1 MTIVIETNILTRL
14 HFLRICAIIIINTKT
29 RKIIRKEHKT
39 MDIAL
44 IIILLIISA
53 VCSATETAFSSCNR
67 IRLKKLADEGSK
79 SAKNAL
85 YICEHFD
92 RALTAILI
100 GNNVVNILS
109 SALAT
114 VLFARWFGS
123 SGVGVATLVMTLLVL
138 VFGEII
144 PKSLA
149 KENSESF
156 SVLMAAPLRAF
167 MFVITPLIWFFSKL
181 TKLVSK
187 LAGKKKEEP
196 SITEEELKYIIDEI
210 EDEGVLEEQE
220 SDLVRSAL
228 EFDEI
233 TIDKI
238 LVPRV
243 NIEAVEIS
251 DSLEK
256 VKDLFISTKYSRLPV
271 YEKDID
277 HIIGVIH
284 QSDVFELYLS
294 KKKKSLGDI
303 MKKPVYISETM
314 HISEAL
320 KKMQKAKVHMAVVI
334 DQYGGTEGI
343 ATLEDIIEELVG
355 EIYDESDGDDTSFV
369 VRADGTVEISP
380 ELSVSDFLERMELD
394 EDTIQTDMN
403 SMGGWV
409 MDMLDRIPE
418 NGECILCPPFEI
430 TVKMEDEQKID
441 RISIKLDKQ
450 EA

>member
-1 MTIVIETNILTRL
+1 MICLQ
-14 HFLRICAIIIINTKT
+14 FLMICAIIIINTKT
-29 RKIIRKEHKT
+29 LTTIRKEHKT

-53 VCSATETAFSSCNR
+53 ICSATETAFSSCNR
-67 IRLKKLADEGSK
+67 IRLKKLADEGNK

-114 VLFARWFGS
+114 VLFTKYLGS
-123 SGVGVATLVMTLLVL
+123 GSVGVATLVMTILVL
-138 VFGEII
+138 IFGEII
-144 PKSLA
+144 PKTLA

-156 SVLMAAPLRAF
+156 SIIMAAPLRAF
-167 MFVITPLIWFFSKL
+167 MFVITPLIWLFSKL
-181 TKLVSK
+181 TKFVSK

-256 VKDLFISTKYSRLPV
+256 VKDLCISTKYSRLPV

-294 KKKKSLGDI
+294 KKKKSLADI
-303 MKKPVYISETM
+303 IKKPVYISETM

-343 ATLEDIIEELVG
+343 CTLEDIIEELVG

-369 VRADGTVEISP
+369 KLSDGTVEISP

-409 MDMLDRIPE
+409 MDILDRIPE
-418 NGECILCPPFEI
+418 NDECILCPPFEI

-441 RISIKLDKQ
+441 RIRIKLDRQ

>member
-1 MTIVIETNILTRL
+1 
-14 HFLRICAIIIINTKT
+14 
-29 RKIIRKEHKT
+29 

-53 VCSATETAFSSCNR
+53 ICSATETAFSSCNR
-67 IRLKKLADEGSK
+67 IRLKKLAEEGNK

-167 MFVITPLIWFFSKL
+167 MFIITPLIWFFSKL

-228 EFDEI
+228 DFDEI
-233 TIDKI
+233 TISSI
-238 LVPRV
+238 FVPRV
-243 NIEAVEIS
+243 SIEAVE
-251 DSLEK
+251 LEDDIEEIK
-256 VKDLFISTKYSRLPV
+256 ELFFKTRYSRLPV

-284 QSDVFELYLS
+284 QADFFEMYVSKGKKDITKILGEPIYITES
-294 KKKKSLGDI
+294 KK
-303 MKKPVYISETM
+303 ISET
-314 HISEAL
+314 L
-320 KKMQKAKVHMAVVI
+320 KLMQKEKVHMAVVV
-334 DQYGGTEGI
+334 DQYGGTAGI
-343 ATLEDIIEELVG
+343 CTLEDIIEELVG
-355 EIYDESDGDDTSFV
+355 EIYDESDEEDTSFV
-369 VRADGTVEISP
+369 KLSDNSCEVSA
-380 ELSVSDFLERMELD
+380 ELSISDFLERWELD
-394 EDTIQTDMN
+394 ENAIETERH
-403 SMGGWV
+403 SVGGWI
-409 MDMLDRIPE
+409 MELLDRIPE
-418 NGECILCPPFEI
+418 EGERIFSPPFE
-430 TVKMEDEQKID
+430 MEIHMQDEQKIG
-441 RISIKLDKQ
+441 RVKITLTEEK
-450 EA
+450 

>member
-1 MTIVIETNILTRL
+1 MICL

-187 LAGKKKEEP
+187 LSGKKKEEP

-210 EDEGVLEEQE
+210 EDEGVLEQQE

-369 VRADGTVEISP
+369 RRADGTVEISP

-430 TVKMEDEQKID
+430 TVRMEDEQ
-441 RISIKLDKQ
+441 RIERMTIKLDKQ

>member
-1 MTIVIETNILTRL
+1 
-14 HFLRICAIIIINTKT
+14 
-29 RKIIRKEHKT
+29 
-39 MDIAL
+39 MDIVF
-44 IIILLIISA
+44 IILLLIISA
-53 VCSATETAFSSCNR
+53 ICSATETAFSSCNR
-67 IRLKKLADEGSK
+67 IRLKKLADDGSK
-79 SAKNAL
+79 SAKNAV

-92 RALTAILI
+92 KALTAILI

-114 VLFARWFGS
+114 VLFTRYLGS
-123 SGVGVATLVMTLLVL
+123 SSVGVATLVMTVLVL
-138 VFGEII
+138 IFGEII

-156 SVLMAAPLRAF
+156 SVFMAAPLRAF
-167 MFVITPLIWFFSKL
+167 MFILTPLIWFFSGI
-181 TKLVSK
+181 TRLVSK

-243 NIEAVEIS
+243 SVEAVEAG

-256 VKDLFISTKYSRLPV
+256 VRELFISTKYSRLPV

-284 QSDVFELYLS
+284 QSDFFEIYLS
-294 KKKKSLGDI
+294 KKKKTLREI
-303 MKKPVYISETM
+303 MKKPVYISETIR
-314 HISEAL
+314 ISEAL
-320 KKMQKAKVHMAVVI
+320 KKMQKAKVHLAVVL

-343 ATLEDIIEELVG
+343 CTLEDIIEELVG

-369 VRADGTVEISP
+369 KHKDGTVDISP
-380 ELSVSDFLERMELD
+380 ELSVADFLERMELD
-394 EDTIQTDMN
+394 EDTIQTDMI
-403 SMGGWV
+403 SMGGWI
-409 MDMLDRIPE
+409 MDILDRIPE
-418 NGECILCPPFEI
+418 DGECILCPPFEI
-430 TVKMEDEQKID
+430 TVKMEDEQKIE
-441 RISIKLDKQ
+441 RLNIKLDRQ

>member
-1 MTIVIETNILTRL
+1 
-14 HFLRICAIIIINTKT
+14 
-29 RKIIRKEHKT
+29 
-39 MDIAL
+39 MDIVVIL
-44 IIILLIISA
+44 ILLLISA
-53 VCSATETAFSSCNR
+53 ICSATETAFSSCNR
-67 IRLKKLADEGSK
+67 IRLKKLADDGNK
-79 SAKNAL
+79 SAANAL
-85 YICEHFD
+85 YICENFD
-92 RALTAILI
+92 KALTAILI

-114 VLFARWFGS
+114 VLFTKHLGS
-123 SGVGVATLVMTLLVL
+123 SSVGAATLVMTVLVL
-138 VFGEII
+138 IFGEII

-156 SVLMAAPLRAF
+156 SIFMAAPLRAF
-167 MFVITPLIWFFSKL
+167 MFIITPLIWIFSGL

-187 LAGKKKEEP
+187 LAGRDKKEEP
-196 SITEEELKYIIDEI
+196 SITEEELKYIIEEI

-233 TIDKI
+233 RIEKI

-243 NIEAVEIS
+243 SIEAVGID
-251 DSLEK
+251 DSLEDIK
-256 VKDLFISTKYSRLPV
+256 ELFISTKYSRLPV

-277 HIIGVIH
+277 HIVGVIH
-284 QSDVFELYLS
+284 QSDFFELYLG
-294 KKKKSLGDI
+294 KKKKDISEI
-303 MKKPVYISETM
+303 MKKPVYISETIR
-314 HISEAL
+314 ISDAL
-320 KKMQKAKVHMAVVI
+320 KRMQKAKVHMAVVV

-343 ATLEDIIEELVG
+343 CTLEDIIEELVG

-369 VRADGTVEISP
+369 RLSDTTVDISP
-380 ELSVSDFLERMELD
+380 DLSVTDFLERMELD

-403 SMGGWV
+403 SMGGWI

-418 NGECILCPPFEI
+418 NDECILCPPFEM

-441 RISIKLDKQ
+441 RILIKLHKQ

>member
-1 MTIVIETNILTRL
+1 
-14 HFLRICAIIIINTKT
+14 
-29 RKIIRKEHKT
+29 
-39 MDIAL
+39 MDIVVIL
-44 IIILLIISA
+44 ILLLISA
-53 VCSATETAFSSCNR
+53 ICSATETAFSSCNR
-67 IRLKKLADEGSK
+67 IRLKKLADDGNK
-79 SAKNAL
+79 SAANAL
-85 YICEHFD
+85 YICENFD
-92 RALTAILI
+92 KALTAILI

-114 VLFARWFGS
+114 VLFTKHLGS
-123 SGVGVATLVMTLLVL
+123 SSVGAATLVMTVLVL
-138 VFGEII
+138 IFGEII

-156 SVLMAAPLRAF
+156 SIFMAAPLRAF
-167 MFVITPLIWFFSKL
+167 MFIITPLIWIFSGL

-187 LAGKKKEEP
+187 LAGGDKKEEP
-196 SITEEELKYIIDEI
+196 SITEEELKYIIEEI

-243 NIEAVEIS
+243 NIEAVEIG

-294 KKKKSLGDI
+294 KKKKTLGDI

-314 HISEAL
+314 RISEAL

-418 NGECILCPPFEI
+418 NDECILCPPFEI

-441 RISIKLDKQ
+441 RISIKLDRQ